1 MKLRPKPKY
10 LQLELNFNENA
21 ISIQKK
27 ILQRMGLNHVAYHGN
42 KNCNED
48 WLNGYFQAKKDLEM
62 QLNQIRIT
70 TDDLD

>member
-1 MKLRPKPKY
+1 MKLRPLPKY
-10 LQLELNFNENA
+10 TQLELDFNQNA

-27 ILQRMGLNHVAYHGN
+27 NFTKNGTGN

>member
-27 ILQRMGLNHVAYHGN
+27 NLTENGTESRGLSR
-42 KNCNED
+42 KQK
-48 WLNGYFQAKKDLEM
+48 L
-62 QLNQIRIT
+62 
-70 TDDLD
+70 